1 MDTEIELKFLVSEQV
16 ISQLP
21 ALITQFSKK
30 VSNKAS
36 RNLQNAYFDTPSRE
50 LRSLDIG
57 LRTRSADGQ
66 CEQTIKLAG
75 KVVGGLHQRPEYN
88 IPISGTRPDITLFD
102 SAIWPAGLEPSSI
115 NANLFSIFSTHFIRR
130 TWLIET
136 DSGTEIELV
145 LDKGDISAS
154 GKSVPICEVE
164 MELISGERAELF
176 ALATKL
182 INCSDV
188 RLGLYSKAARGY
200 RLADNQPLTPDTALQ
215 YVLLKSDYTQEQA
228 FEKCLQ
234 YGIEFVQKHEQCY
247 IDAPKLKTLKR
258 VADGVMLIR
267 HSFWLFEQ
275 IADKQITR
283 PLRKELKWLLETFA
297 WVENAIQLKTFT
309 SKKHAFYK
317 KVSSAPELENV
328 INELKSQQP
337 SEQDILAVFHSPR
350 YNQLILD
357 LTLWLVEKRWRSE
370 WQQSHITAASIPVT
384 NIAAQ
389 LFEKDWSEMQNLLP
403 QDVVSATN
411 YIEKRQKLQRNLLS
425 GCCLGELFPRVLR
438 EDFRAPWLDIIHGMD
453 ELATYH
459 YLKQLCESQKEP
471 EHFNK
476 ILVWLEQKTQ
486 GLLAAMEHCRL
497 ASQKLEP
504 YWQ

>member
-50 LRSLDIG
+50 LRALDIG
-57 LRTRSADGQ
+57 LRTRSADGE

-88 IPISGTRPDITLFD
+88 LPISSSRPNIMLFD
-102 SAIWPAGLEPSSI
+102 SHIWPAGIELSALS
-115 NANLFSIFSTHFIRR
+115 ANLFSIFNTNFIRR

-136 DSGTEIELV
+136 ESGTQIELV
-145 LDKGDISAS
+145 LDKGEISAS
-154 GKSVPICEVE
+154 GHNVPICEVE
-164 MELISGERAELF
+164 MELLSGDRAELF
-176 ALATKL
+176 TLATKL
-182 INCSDV
+182 INCSEV

-200 RLADNQPLTPDTALQ
+200 RLADNNPLVEDEFLSYVELPETA
-215 YVLLKSDYTQEQA
+215 TQEQA
-228 FEKCLQ
+228 LEQCLQ

-258 VADGVMLIR
+258 IVDGVSLIR

-275 IADKQITR
+275 VVDKEKTR
-283 PLRKELKWLLETFA
+283 ALRKELKWLLQTFS
-297 WVENAIQLKTFT
+297 WVENAIQLKNFT

-317 KVSSAPELENV
+317 KISAAPELENV
-328 INELKSQQP
+328 IDELKSKQP
-337 SEQDILAVFHSPR
+337 TEKDLLAIFHSPR

-357 LTLWLVEKRWRSE
+357 LTLFLVEKRWREE
-370 WQQSHITAASIPVT
+370 WGQEQITAAATPVKE
-384 NIAAQ
+384 IAAR
-389 LFEKDWSEMQNLLP
+389 LFENDWVEMQNLLP
-403 QDVVSATN
+403 HDVVTAEN
-411 YIEKRQKLQRNLLS
+411 YIAKKQKLQRNLLS
-425 GCCLGELFPRVLR
+425 GCCLGGLFKGPVRD
-438 EDFRAPWLDIIHGMD
+438 DFRSPWLDIVHGMD
-453 ELATYH
+453 ELAAYN
-459 YLKQLCESQKEP
+459 YLQQLCSSQQESEQ
-471 EHFNK
+471 FSK
-476 ILVWLEQKTQ
+476 IILWLTQKTEC
-486 GLLAAMEHCRL
+486 LLAAMEHSRQ
-497 ASQKLEP
+497 ASQKAEP